1 MITAEEIKTRYF
13 KHYDDLAGTGNKK
26 LKVPLKSIRAS
37 MIGKCARMIYYSMV
51 EPWEGIG
58 WHSAEKEMIFKDGKE
73 HEKIVVREL
82 MELGFDI
89 INQQRPVSIH
99 PELSKRNITGHIE
112 FQFQEPDGTL
122 TPCEIK
128 SMSTYGETA
137 INEPADL
144 DGFWYYKGYLDQVQ
158 IYLAGLDSP
167 QMPYVIKNK
176 NSSVPSMFD
185 VYRDEDR
192 IKYNFDKADMIN
204 MCVRQKEPPQRQKWC
219 EECAGCS
226 FLQHCL
232 PDIKGDGKSI
242 SIEEPETTVIE
253 LLERNDCLSES
264 YREYNRNN
272 KLLKEYWKSRLP
284 EGEDYKIIIMGNMK
298 FELKRQY
305 RKGHEVKP
313 FDFVSCKEVND
324 VS

>member
-1 MITAEEIKTRYF
+1 MITAEEIKVRYF
-13 KHYDDLAGTGNKK
+13 KHYEDMAGSGNQK

-37 MIGKCARMIYYSMV
+37 MIGKCARLIYYYMV
-51 EPWEGIG
+51 EPREGIG
-58 WHSAEKEMIFKDGKE
+58 WHTDEKEMAFDDGKE
-73 HEKIVVREL
+73 HEKIIIRKLNE
-82 MELGFDI
+82 MGFDI
-89 INQQRPVSIH
+89 INQQRPISNH
-99 PELSKRNITGHIE
+99 PELLKRNMTGHIE
-112 FQFQEPDGTL
+112 FQFREPDGSL

-128 SMSTYGETA
+128 SMSTYGETS

-144 DGFWYYKGYLDQVQ
+144 DDFWYYRGYLDQVQ
-158 IYLAGLDSP
+158 VYLAGLDSP

-185 VYRDEDR
+185 IYRDEDR

-232 PDIKGDGKSI
+232 PDIKGNGKLI
-242 SIEEPETTVIE
+242 SIEEPELSILT
-253 LLERNDCLSES
+253 LLEKKKMLSVA
-264 YREYNRNN
+264 YKEYEKINE
-272 KLLKEYWKSRLP
+272 LLKEYWKSRLP
-284 EGEDYKIIIMGNMK
+284 KGEDYKIIIMGNHK

-305 RKGHEVKP
+305 RKGYEVKP
-313 FDFVSCKEVND
+313 FDFVSCKEGK
-324 VS
+324 